1 MSALP
6 IPFNITAPGAN
17 LEAYVRTVN
26 GISVLS
32 AEEERLLADRLHQE
46 GDVDAA
52 RRLVLAN
59 LRFVIYIARSYSGY
73 GLSEAD
79 LIQEGNVGLM
89 KAVKRFNPEYQVRL
103 VSLPCTG
110 SKPRSMSLS
119 CVTGVSLKSPLPKR
133 SANYFSI
140 CAARKKIW
148 LG

>member
-89 KAVKRFNPEYQVRL
+89 KAVKRFNPEY
-103 VSLPCTG
+103 
-110 SKPRSMSLS
+110 
-119 CVTGVSLKSPLPKR
+119 
-133 SANYFSI
+133 
-140 CAARKKIW
+140 
-148 LG
+148 